1 MGIYNTKCRRGRL
14 VQWKSTRFAKFRPRG
29 PRFETRHGFYL
40 FRRESNYLRLALK
53 FDGNFRHMDMS
64 INHHATSIRK
74 AVATFY
80 YCMKR
85 KRSLGNWSYDVIL
98 ESGTTSYTLLRN
110 SSNLRRYFYAFKL
123 TAGTNRDD

>member
-1 MGIYNTKCRRGRL
+1 MDFIFSDAIVFIYL
-14 VQWKSTRFAKFRPRG
+14 
-29 PRFETRHGFYL
+29 
-40 FRRESNYLRLALK
+40 LRLALK

-85 KRSLGNWSYDVIL
+85 NVAL
-98 ESGTTSYTLLRN
+98 EIGPMTSHLREWMTSYTLLRN
-110 SSNLRRYFYAFKL
+110 SIQRYKQPGAVSYAFKL
-123 TAGTNRDD
+123 TAGTNRMTEEQCLRPSDRESERERGLQVG

>member
-1 MGIYNTKCRRGRL
+1 MSKSRGRQ
-14 VQWKSTRFAKFRPRG
+14 VQWKSTRFVKFRPRG

-85 KRSLGNWSYDVIL
+85 NVAL
-98 ESGTTSYTLLRN
+98 EICPMTSHLREWMTSYTLLRN
-110 SSNLRRYFYAFKL
+110 SIQRYKQPGGGILRV
-123 TAGTNRDD
+123 